1 MKKMRWFCA
10 WLLLA
15 ATLWP
20 AAAPA
25 AQRIYP
31 HNVTNLVAGPRVC
44 TPGAPL
50 IYSYDASW
58 TPATWNGQ
66 PWQRYN
72 VVAHNCMA
80 GPVSCT
86 LTHCTVRATGCRVGA
101 PGAWISVQADVGQAI
116 SGVRASALPPS
127 RCL

>member
-1 MKKMRWFCA
+1 MRQAEQLCA
-10 WLLLA
+10 ALLV
-15 ATLWP
+15 TVMLWP
-20 AAAPA
+20 AAASA
-25 AQRIYP
+25 ARIYP
-31 HNVTNLVAGPRVC
+31 HNVTNLVASPRVC
-44 TPGAPL
+44 TPGARG

-66 PWQRYN
+66 IWQRYN
-72 VVAHNCMA
+72 VVAHNCVA

-86 LTHCTVRATGCRVGA
+86 PTQCTVQATGCRTGA

-116 SGVRASALPPS
+116 SGVRANAVPPS